1 MSRGNRE
8 MTQHLQHKNT
18 VPPKTLMNSLF
29 RAYAKTFIK
38 DETEH
43 TLLYYFYKL
52 EQIQKTY
59 KLGDLV
65 QVVALD
71 LLEDMKRMKQDEP
84 TLVEEQNMSIGQ
96 LNYNQQ
102 ISPMQ

>member
-1 MSRGNRE
+1 
-8 MTQHLQHKNT
+8 
-18 VPPKTLMNSLF
+18 MNSLF

-71 LLEDMKRMKQDEP
+71 LLEDMKRMK
-84 TLVEEQNMSIGQ
+84 
-96 LNYNQQ
+96 
-102 ISPMQ
+102 